1 MDELYTVNLLEF
13 QIVRQKLIWGWLSC
27 RAGLLATMFIVA
39 TTRSHIIELVLDTLQ
54 YEKYSVYLAL
64 WSQIGTCSK
73 LKYL

>member
-39 TTRSHIIELVLDTLQ
+39 TTRSHIIELVLDMYTT
-54 YEKYSVYLAL
+54 KNTVHI
-64 WSQIGTCSK
+64 WPFGVK
-73 LKYL
+73 